1 MTKISNLR
9 YMIDFDY
16 SLSNPGEEALI
27 GSRSYWKPQFIKIND
42 YIEISFVTKKPQI
55 VFQVG
60 LKGSR

>member
-1 MTKISNLR
+1 
-9 YMIDFDY
+9 MIDFGY

-27 GSRSYWKPQFIKIND
+27 GSRSYWKPQPMKIND